1 MHFNRASGRKET
13 NPYRGIIWAA
23 VFCGALLII
32 VYAGRQL
39 MGPSEENGDRTTA
52 PLPPKERVSAP
63 AQPKIEPK
71 TDELPRYLTDASV
84 LEEMVDSEDLNSYAF
99 AHLLYQLKK
108 ADKSKLA
115 NEVRPLPPRDQI
127 GKTKT
132 GAYVSLEGTVRVI
145 RPREDLAVPKGGIP
159 AVTQYEIEDAKKNTH
174 LVFTV
179 YKAQGVRKQDR
190 VSVLGRYYRLYPY
203 LRAGELDATKEAP
216 TPVIVA
222 REVDGSRYLNDPSC
236 LEAVND
242 GTNGLEAKAFYYLAN
257 LVKKMTQEE
266 IKKRVDGTL
275 TPEILR
281 RSPAGARGRLVAI
294 EGALMW
300 KQPEDEPPNI
310 AGIDRLY
317 WCILRGEGGER
328 VWVYAVEEPEGIKK
342 RDIVKAYGVF
352 FKTYRYSDRQYR
364 ERIALVMMARRLVRV
379 EYKHAPHLAIAAVII
394 GVITLAALVIA
405 VMIERK
411 KGRQF
416 GKHVQQLSAKTRPKD
431 LNQAARAIASRTRQA
446 REAVEQ
452 APEKDKPPEPS
463 EPEGVE

>member
-1 MHFNRASGRKET
+1 M
-13 NPYRGIIWAA
+13 
-23 VFCGALLII
+23 
-32 VYAGRQL
+32 
-39 MGPSEENGDRTTA
+39 
-52 PLPPKERVSAP
+52 
-63 AQPKIEPK
+63 
-71 TDELPRYLTDASV
+71 
-84 LEEMVDSEDLNSYAF
+84 
-99 AHLLYQLKK
+99 
-108 ADKSKLA
+108 
-115 NEVRPLPPRDQI
+115 
-127 GKTKT
+127 
-132 GAYVSLEGTVRVI
+132 
-145 RPREDLAVPKGGIP
+145 
-159 AVTQYEIEDAKKNTH
+159 
-174 LVFTV
+174 
-179 YKAQGVRKQDR
+179 
-190 VSVLGRYYRLYPY
+190 
-203 LRAGELDATKEAP
+203 RAGELDATKEAP

-379 EYKHAPHLAIAAVII
+379 EYKHAPHLAIAGGRSPDAGGRRGRDHRRRHAGGAGHRSDDRAEEGASVRE
-394 GVITLAALVIA
+394 TRSAALGQDPA
-405 VMIERK
+405 EGLEPSRTGDRFADPSGQRG
-411 KGRQF
+411 GRA
-416 GKHVQQLSAKTRPKD
+416 GAREG
-431 LNQAARAIASRTRQA
+431 QAARAVRTGGCRIIPRVRRMIRHGGGPLALPPHGGASITSVRVRTCCYACVLRA
-446 REAVEQ
+446 AWHAICTVRDVRPAVISVLVIRRRILCAE
-452 APEKDKPPEPS
+452 
-463 EPEGVE
+463 